1 MIMDYIN
8 YTYKKEKNTMTKQVQ
23 EAHQALERIR
33 HKLTRKG
40 IE

>member
-1 MIMDYIN
+1 MIMDCIN
-8 YTYKKEKNTMTKQVQ
+8 YTYKKPTRP
-23 EAHQALERIR
+23 LERIR